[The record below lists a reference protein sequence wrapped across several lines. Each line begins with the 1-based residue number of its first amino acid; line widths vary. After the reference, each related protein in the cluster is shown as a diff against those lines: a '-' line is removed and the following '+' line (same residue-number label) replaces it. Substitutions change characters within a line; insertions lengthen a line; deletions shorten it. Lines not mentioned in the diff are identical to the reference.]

1 MLQRF
6 LLQLTHHLV
15 RAVDRLRDLG
25 PIAMF
30 GGNGG
35 GQPLIVGAHVR
46 LQRGAARGKG
56 GFARMDAFLLRSI
69 QGETLVEKAVN
80 LALDRRC
87 RSAPQARAQH
97 GGARRYG

>member
-1 MLQRF
+1 
-6 LLQLTHHLV
+6 
-15 RAVDRLRDLG
+15 
-25 PIAMF
+25 MF
-30 GGNGG
+30 GGAGG

-56 GFARMDAFLLRSI
+56 GFERMDAFLLRSI

-87 RSAPQARAQH
+87 RSEPQARDQH
-97 GGARRYG
+97 GGERRDKGNQRDRQIATPVHRPSSREGA